1 MLISSRSR
9 QTISQVLKRH
19 YTIIVLIMSVSSI
32 TSFGLNRF
40 ISFKYDQIIDQY
52 GLFNDYLVTI
62 NKVGQEMESIIRQEN
77 FDRKNLFLFNR
88 DKLLSDARR
97 LRSSTEDPDLLR
109 RYTDL
114 NFLAQ
119 SYTNEATSAIR
130 LMIDGYPSA
139 AIPIYEQA
147 RHLFYLTNQHY
158 YRTYETLALNV
169 NQGRQQATRFRFQLN
184 VAGLSIIVV
193 LIVIS
198 MYLAATLSGWITSPI
213 KSLTAIVSNA
223 AISNHEIDTIVIEGH
238 NIDEYDNL
246 TTAYNIF
253 ASRINKYLID
263 MKKNADLERK
273 LHDEETRNLKIT
285 NLLKVSELKALQSRI
300 NPHFMFNSINMIKNV
315 AFIEGAGQATELLES
330 FGSFLRYNYDKF
342 DKVVTIKDEYQNV
355 VDYFAIQKIRMG
367 DRLNFEINFEKNA
380 FDAMLPCLVV
390 QPLVENSIDHGVSSY
405 ISDAFIRVES
415 KVVDQRVL
423 LIVEDN
429 GVGIGE
435 KRLKQLNS
443 LILSDNLE
451 NEFEG
456 GIGIS
461 NVISRLSIFFNNDLR
476 YNLQNREG
484 GGTIIRID
492 IPYLDHIG

>member
-1 MLISSRSR
+1 MSISS
-9 QTISQVLKRH
+9 
-19 YTIIVLIMSVSSI
+19 III
-32 TSFGLNRF
+32 FGLNGF
-40 ISFKYDQIIDQY
+40 IFFKYDQIIDQY
-52 GLFNDYLVTI
+52 GLFNDYLVAI
-62 NKVGQEMESIIRQEN
+62 NEVGQEMESIIRQEN
-77 FDRKNLFLFNR
+77 FDRKNLFFFNR
-88 DKLLSDARR
+88 DKLLSNARR
-97 LRSSTEDPDLLR
+97 LRSSTEDLNLGR

-114 NFLAQ
+114 YFLAQ

-139 AIPIYEQA
+139 AIPVYEQA

-169 NQGRQQATRFRFQLN
+169 NQGRQQAARFRFQLN
-184 VAGLSIIVV
+184 AAGLSIIVV

-198 MYLAATLSGWITSPI
+198 MYLAAALSGWITSPI
-213 KSLTAIVSNA
+213 KSLTTIVSNA
-223 AISNHEIDTIVIEGH
+223 AISNHEIDTIVIEEH

-253 ASRINKYLID
+253 ATRINEYFLD
-263 MKKNADLERK
+263 MKRNADLERK

-367 DRLNFEINFEKNA
+367 DRLIFEID
-380 FDAMLPCLVV
+380 FDQSTFAALLPCLII
-390 QPLVENSIDHGVSSY
+390 QPLVENAIDHGVSSY
-405 ISDAFIRVES
+405 ISDAFVRVEA
-415 KVVDQRVL
+415 KVVEKRVFL
-423 LIVEDN
+423 TVEDN
-429 GVGIGE
+429 GVGIE
-435 KRLKQLNS
+435 KKRLTRLNS
-443 LILSDNLE
+443 LILTDNLE

-456 GIGIS
+456 SIGIS
-461 NVISRLSIFFNNDLR
+461 NVISRLSIFFNGDLH
-476 YNLQNREG
+476 YKLEARER

-492 IPYLDHIG
+492 IPYKNDNG